1 MNIKRLS
8 LWAGLLPLCV
18 FSASAQ
24 VIRAKASVPTVVS
37 FSRAT
42 ALGQAGSVAPI
53 SLAPAL
59 GPSLGLPGVPSLPS
73 PAAAPLPTAP
83 QAPAAATAESLS
95 AISQVIAPDLAR
107 ASDAR
112 QSGEASSGSAE
123 RVMAALLGPTKK
135 SSPGVF
141 AASQAVPG
149 RKAPLVPGV
158 VFAPA
163 VTPEQQARLT
173 ESLTRRKAG
182 WSRGLAQ
189 VGVKLSGPVAPQLS
203 VREAKDI
210 VRAGVL
216 QETVYTV
223 DWSQGR
229 THLGSFRAAV
239 AVKDPAPK
247 IRSLGA
253 PAAAPEQRL
262 RIRFRADVS
271 AAEIEAFLETHQLRS
286 LSRSY
291 KNEVAA
297 AVTGEDKA
305 GEVSRALSARGIVL
319 YATDD
324 AFKPADA
331 RQLTVRFKRGA
342 ADAEIQRVLRGHG
355 LRVLS
360 IGYGG
365 EYVLGVEEG
374 SGGAAAALLSA
385 EGPVFWA
392 SPKISEARED
402 RMAVLRFKE
411 GSEDEMAAV
420 LRGLTVVKAY
430 DERSFRVAG
439 AVSARE
445 LAESLASE
453 GAVLSA
459 VAVGSVRD
467 EQVRGYARG
476 TASHKG
482 RPWSST
488 EYNMSYA
495 MGYDALAAAGATEA
509 QLALYRELCDAA
521 PVQGGGFNPWS
532 GD

>member
-1 MNIKRLS
+1 MNIKRLAFC
-8 LWAGLLPLCV
+8 AGLLPLASFAQGQV
-18 FSASAQ
+18 F
-24 VIRAKASVPTVVS
+24 RAKTGAPTLVPVT
-37 FSRAT
+37 RAA
-42 ALGQAGSVAPI
+42 ALSAAAP
-53 SLAPAL
+53 LAPVFLA
-59 GPSLGLPGVPSLPS
+59 PSLGLSLGLPALPSLPS
-73 PAAAPLPTAP
+73 PAAAPALVAP
-83 QAPAAATAESLS
+83 QAPAAAASESLS
-95 AISQVIAPDLAR
+95 VISQAIAPDLAR

-123 RVMAALLGPTKK
+123 RVMAALLGPTRK
-135 SSPGVF
+135 PT
-141 AASQAVPG
+141 AAVNAATPAAAPG
-149 RKAPLVPGV
+149 RKAPLVSDV
-158 VFAPA
+158 VFAPS
-163 VTPEQQARLT
+163 VTPEQQARFT

-189 VGVKLSGPVAPQLS
+189 VGIKLAGPVAPQLS
-203 VREAKDI
+203 VREVKE
-210 VRAGVL
+210 VLRGGVL
-216 QETVYTV
+216 TETVYTV

-239 AVKDPAPK
+239 AAKDPAPK

-262 RIRFRADVS
+262 RIRFRAEVTP
-271 AAEIEAFLETHQLRS
+271 AEIEAFLEEHQLRS
-286 LSRSY
+286 LGRSY

-305 GEVSRALSARGIVL
+305 DEVSRALSARGIVL

-342 ADAEIQRVLRGHG
+342 DDAEIQQVLRDNG

-360 IGYGG
+360 IGYDG

-374 SGGAAAALLSA
+374 SGGAAAARLSA
-385 EGPVFWA
+385 TGPVFWA
-392 SPKISEARED
+392 SPKISEASESA
-402 RMAVLRFKE
+402 MAVLRFKDA
-411 GSEDEMAAV
+411 SEDEMAAV
-420 LRGLTVVKAY
+420 LRGLTVVRAY
-430 DERSFRVAG
+430 GERSFRVAA

-459 VAVGSVRD
+459 VAVGAVSD

-495 MGYDALAAAGATEA
+495 MGYDALEAAGATEA

-521 PVQGGGFNPWS
+521 PVLGGGFNPWS